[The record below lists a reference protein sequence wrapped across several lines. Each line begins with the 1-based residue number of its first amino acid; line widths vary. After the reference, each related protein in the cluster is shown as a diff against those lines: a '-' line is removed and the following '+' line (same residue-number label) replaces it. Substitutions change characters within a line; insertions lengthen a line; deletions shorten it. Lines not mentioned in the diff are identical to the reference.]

1 MLEWDSTSSYDT
13 VRTCRC
19 LGSVVAM
26 ASTHLGMPALCR
38 VQGGMTG
45 QSVGKAARCTDTGTG
60 AYLCLVTEETEEP
73 AVTTSSTWRVAEELG
88 GAI

>member
-1 MLEWDSTSSYDT
+1 
-13 VRTCRC
+13 
-19 LGSVVAM
+19 
-26 ASTHLGMPALCR
+26 
-38 VQGGMTG
+38 MTG

-88 GAI
+88 GGEFEALLAVLPVSTTPLSATLGPVLSLPHSGRHEQRNRTW